1 LSERKIRL
9 FDMVGNAVTEP
20 SRNDGAVWTHP
31 QDTHAAFEFAAVP
44 KFFIDPR
51 LQPGWSTTFAR
62 DEHPL
67 GIERALHLTVLFRDL
82 SEARKV
88 YEQALGGTP
97 LHEEETPGRKR
108 SVFYAVGE
116 DTVIE
121 AAQPLS
127 PASPEGL
134 DMERTG
140 EGIYSVTFKTGDL
153 KRAAER
159 LRSKGQRVAED
170 AGSLMIDREDAFR
183 NGGRVY

>member
-1 LSERKIRL
+1 
-9 FDMVGNAVTEP
+9 MVGNAVKEP

-67 GIERALHLTVLFRDL
+67 GIERASHLTMLFRDL
-82 SEARKV
+82 ADAREV
-88 YEQALGGTP
+88 YQDALGGTP
-97 LHEEETPGRKR
+97 IHEEETPGWKR
-108 SVFYAVGE
+108 SVFYAVGA

-127 PASPEGL
+127 PTSPESL
-134 DMERTG
+134 DMERAG
-140 EGIYSVTFKTGDL
+140 EGIYSVTFQTKDV
-153 KRAAER
+153 KRAAEHLQSKR
-159 LRSKGQRVAED
+159 LRVAED
-170 AGSLMIDREDAFR
+170 ADSLIIDREDAFGMVLGLTER
-183 NGGRVY
+183 KLPNDPR